1 MSETELDADPHEQGG
16 ESAARRAAL
25 RLLARREFGSP
36 ELRTKLLSQGHAPAV
51 IEAVLAALTAERLL
65 DDARFLSE
73 FVRVHAGRG
82 QGPMRIRQALAAA
95 GFSGGELEAALGGG
109 PDFQLLCREV
119 RRRKF
124 GASPPRSWAEKGKQ
138 ARFLQYRG
146 FSSDHIRLALGSDPE
161 DPEAT
166 ADPLAE

>member
-1 MSETELDADPHEQGG
+1 MSRADPDADAAGD

-25 RLLARREFGSP
+25 LLLARREFGSP
-36 ELRTKLLSQGHAPAV
+36 ELRTKLLSQGYAPAV
-51 IEAVLAALTAERLL
+51 IETVLAALCAERLL
-65 DDARFLSE
+65 DDARFLAE

-95 GFSGGELEAALGGG
+95 GFLGGEAEAALAAG
-109 PDFQLLCREV
+109 PDFQASCREV

-124 GASPPRSWAEKGKQ
+124 GASLPRSWAEKGKQ

-166 ADPLAE
+166 AEPLAE